1 MSLSRSPRLNARRE
15 QRAHKPT
22 DPTTIAVYALV
33 FAGLV
38 VMTAAVWLDLIKVAT
53 R

>member
-1 MSLSRSPRLNARRE
+1 MSVTRSPRLNARRD
-15 QRAHKPT
+15 QQAHKPT

-38 VMTAAVWLDLIKVAT
+38 VMTAAVWLDLFKVAA